1 MCGVYGINQANRTE
15 CHPVLSM
22 LRVLLCDIYR
32 FGSVTVK
39 DNLTGFLHIF
49 NEKRIA
55 PVFAGCYGHCL
66 SVNKVRSPISG

>member
-1 MCGVYGINQANRTE
+1 
-15 CHPVLSM
+15 M